1 LGLFN
6 NNYNKP
12 GPGISKDLPE
22 QKPFP
27 RFWSILFRK
36 FGNLVKLNLIF
47 CIPLIIVAVLIVFLG
62 NILPSVLIFLPL
74 VLVSPFVAG
83 LTIVTRNYAREE
95 HAFVLSDFIDAV
107 KLNWIPF
114 LINGMICYI
123 AYVIFSVSITYY
135 AAQIQVNYLFFIPL
149 SLCIGI
155 SILFIFSQYYIPIM
169 IVTFDLK
176 LKQIYKNA
184 FIFSIVGLWK
194 NLLLTVILAV
204 TVFIFDVLFRLM
216 PLTLIIAIALSII
229 IMFAF
234 CMFLINFMVYP
245 LIHKMMIQPNIVK
258 TEERSSDVDF
268 KDHAKFN

>member
-1 LGLFN
+1 MGLFN

-47 CIPLIIVAVLIVFLG
+47 CIPVIVAIILIFLLG
-62 NILPSVLIFLPL
+62 NVLPSVLVFLPL
-74 VLVSPFVAG
+74 VLVSPFIAG

-95 HAFVLSDFIDAV
+95 HAFVLSDFMDAV
-107 KLNWIPF
+107 KQNWVSF
-114 LINGMICYI
+114 LINGVICYL
-123 AYVIFSVSITYY
+123 AYIIFSVSITYY
-135 AAQIQVNYLFFIPL
+135 SAQISVNYLFFIPL

-155 SILFIFSQYYIPIM
+155 SILFVFAQYYIPIM

-194 NLLLTVILAV
+194 NLLLTLILVV
-204 TVFIFDVLFRLM
+204 TAFIFYVLFQLM
-216 PLTLIIAIALSII
+216 PLTLIIAIILMVI

-245 LIHKMMIQPNIVK
+245 LINKMMIQPNTAN
-258 TEERSSDVDF
+258 TEEQSSDADF